1 MTIWEG
7 LPNGRLQVGA
17 SRCEATT
24 KYHQPR
30 IWRYLLVAALGIVFT
45 SEFGGVTFAQRL
57 PGNNPR
63 TQTGA
68 FTLFGDVKV
77 DESQADDQKPL
88 MLDVILYSTS
98 GWVIAR
104 QRLSNNGRY
113 RFLNVLTGEYYLAVE
128 LESIEVTRVYVLLT
142 GQSADDIQKN
152 ISLEWRRMAP
162 RNGSRPGVI
171 SAADAYNRAGHNKSL
186 YQKSAREIDNKNY
199 AQATA
204 TLRELVAS
212 DPNDFPAWAELGN
225 LYSIQKDYEA
235 AEKCY
240 VGATAIRPSYFPAI
254 LNLGRVQLVR
264 KNYEHAI
271 ESLEAAL
278 RIEPKSAFANYLIGE
293 AYLQIKG
300 GSKAVGYLYEA
311 LRLDPI
317 GMAEVHLR
325 LALLYN
331 GAGMKDKAAAEY
343 EAFLTK
349 QPDYADRKKLEKYIS
364 ENKKQ

>member
-1 MTIWEG
+1 MT
-7 LPNGRLQVGA
+7 VAA
-17 SRCEATT
+17 SRWAATT

-30 IWRYLLVAALGIVFT
+30 LWRYLLAAALGIAFF
-45 SEFGGVTFAQRL
+45 SEFGSVSFAQRQ
-57 PGNNPR
+57 PGNNSR
-63 TQTGA
+63 VQTGGL
-68 FTLFGDVKV
+68 TLFGDIKV
-77 DESQADDQKPL
+77 DESQADDQKPM

-113 RFLNVLTGEYYLAVE
+113 RFLNLLTGEYYIAVE
-128 LESIEVTRVYVLLT
+128 LESIEVARVYVLLA
-142 GQSADDIQKN
+142 GQAADDIQKN
-152 ISLEWRRMAP
+152 ISLEWHRMAP
-162 RNGSRPGVI
+162 RNGNKPGVI
-171 SAADAYNRAGHNKSL
+171 SAADAYDRTGHNKSL

-240 VGATAIRPSYFPAI
+240 VGATAIRPLYFPAI

-264 KNYEHAI
+264 KNYGRAI
-271 ESLEAAL
+271 ASLEAAL

-343 EAFLTK
+343 EEFLTK
-349 QPDYADRKKLEKYIS
+349 QPDYAERKKLEKYIA
-364 ENKKQ
+364 ENKK

>member
-7 LPNGRLQVGA
+7 LLNGRLQVGA
-17 SRCEATT
+17 SSCAATT
-24 KYHQPR
+24 KHHQPR
-30 IWRYLLVAALGIVFT
+30 IFRCLLVAALGIAFS
-45 SEFGGVTFAQRL
+45 SEFGRVSFAQRL
-57 PGNNPR
+57 PGNNSR
-63 TQTGA
+63 VQTGGL
-68 FTLFGDVKV
+68 TLFGDIRV

-98 GWVIAR
+98 GWVVAR

-113 RFLNVLTGEYYLAVE
+113 RFLNVLTGEYDIAVE
-128 LESIEVTRVYVLLT
+128 LESIEVARVHVLLA
-142 GQSADDIQKN
+142 GQSADDVQKN

-162 RNGSRPGVI
+162 RNGSKLGVI
-171 SAADAYNRAGHNKSL
+171 SAADAYDRAGHNKSL
-186 YQKSAREIDNKNY
+186 YLKSAREIDNKNY

-212 DPNDFPAWAELGN
+212 DPNDFPAWTELGN
-225 LYSIQKDYEA
+225 LYSLQQDYEA

-264 KNYEHAI
+264 KNYQHAI

-278 RIEPKSAFANYLIGE
+278 RIEPKSPFANYLIGE

-343 EAFLTK
+343 EEFLKK
-349 QPDYADRKKLEKYIS
+349 QPDYADRAKLEKYVS
-364 ENKKQ
+364 ENKKP